1 MKKRSSIWKTPK
13 ARRGAWFVKVR
24 GSYLPASWQ
33 GWLTYIPFIGFLIA
47 SYLLATNDTHTIS
60 SALLGVFPAWVA
72 AAVVMTWLA
81 SQKS

>member
-1 MKKRSSIWKTPK
+1 
-13 ARRGAWFVKVR
+13 
-24 GSYLPASWQ
+24 
-33 GWLTYIPFIGFLIA
+33 
-47 SYLLATNDTHTIS
+47 LLATNDTHTIS